1 MNKKEKIEI
10 TGMNIKI
17 GKIDLS
23 LSPVEARKLYDV
35 LGEIFEK
42 ETIVQKEYVH
52 WYPNYWYYP
61 YYSDHTEYKYEYG
74 PYTVWCDTGNQTL
87 NVSDLTSDGILTE
100 TLSPYKINL
109 TDEPQWNPGTNVGWD
124 AN

>member
-52 WYPNYWYYP
+52 SYPNYWYYP
-61 YYSDHTEYKYEYG
+61 FVSR
-74 PYTVWCDTGNQTL
+74 WCP
-87 NVSDLTSDGILTE
+87 
-100 TLSPYKINL
+100 SPYHGIYHGSFCKCSKMVI
-109 TDEPQWNPGTNVGWD
+109 
-124 AN
+124 